1 MFAHD
6 AVLQSLDVNNKSAF
20 KLGFSSVNGLIA
32 SIGNSKAGDLHEAI
46 DHVKKLKGSVSEDH
60 LKRYTKDIEAVMEKK
75 IEKIVKIL
83 KDKEV
88 ELMK

>member
-1 MFAHD
+1 MHSIFSHSNLTTF
-6 AVLQSLDVNNKSAF
+6 VYCPLTQGKQDVRQVRK
-20 KLGFSSVNGLIA
+20 
-32 SIGNSKAGDLHEAI
+32 EAI

>member
-1 MFAHD
+1 
-6 AVLQSLDVNNKSAF
+6 LIQGKQDVRQVRK
-20 KLGFSSVNGLIA
+20 
-32 SIGNSKAGDLHEAI
+32 EAI
-46 DHVKKLKGSVSEDH
+46 DHVKKLKGSVSDDH
-60 LKRYTKDIEAVMEKK
+60 LKRYTKDIETVMEKK

>member
-1 MFAHD
+1 MIYSISCYSNLTASMHYPMT
-6 AVLQSLDVNNKSAF
+6 QGKQDVRQVRK
-20 KLGFSSVNGLIA
+20 
-32 SIGNSKAGDLHEAI
+32 EAI

>member
-1 MFAHD
+1 MRSIFSNSNLTTFVYD
-6 AVLQSLDVNNKSAF
+6 PLTQGKQDVRQVRK
-20 KLGFSSVNGLIA
+20 
-32 SIGNSKAGDLHEAI
+32 EAI

-75 IEKIVKIL
+75 IDKIVKIL

>member
-1 MFAHD
+1 MPSISFYSNSATFVHYP
-6 AVLQSLDVNNKSAF
+6 LTQGKQDVRQVRK
-20 KLGFSSVNGLIA
+20 
-32 SIGNSKAGDLHEAI
+32 EAI